1 MSYEKRH
8 GQIMVNLKEWNPQ
21 KFYETIGVLRL
32 AFNEYAGAEITIEE
46 LKNGNLVSQ
55 NDPQGNPYTYKL
67 VSKESGMEVV
77 PEKSLF
83 NLGVQDGNTLLL
95 MPTIVAGQGLLF
107 L

>member
-1 MSYEKRH
+1 MADY
-8 GQIMVNLKEWNPQ
+8 N
-21 KFYETIGVLRL
+21 ETQVISVIIRL
-32 AFNEYAGAEITIEE
+32 MPSGDELDVELPLYSTGREIIEE
-46 LKNGNLVSQ
+46 LKNGNLVPP

-95 MPTIVAGQGLLF
+95 MPTIVAG
-107 L
+107 